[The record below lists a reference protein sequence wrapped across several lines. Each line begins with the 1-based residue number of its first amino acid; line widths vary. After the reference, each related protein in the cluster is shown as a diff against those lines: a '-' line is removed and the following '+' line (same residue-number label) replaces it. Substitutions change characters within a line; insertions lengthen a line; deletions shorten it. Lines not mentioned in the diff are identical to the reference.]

1 MFMLIIL
8 AMIEISTPALN
19 SLTSGG
25 RAKPAYL
32 QGWYPTGQA
41 TPSDIFNPSNALV
54 KAMLVASGTA
64 MASYKSSLGTTTVMP
79 PVGRIR

>member
-1 MFMLIIL
+1 MFMLIAL
-8 AMIEISTPALN
+8 ARTEISTPALN

-25 RAKPAYL
+25 RANPSYS

-64 MASYKSSLGTTTVMP
+64 MASYESSLGTTTVRP
-79 PVGRIR
+79 PAERIR